1 LGRLVEGLIYGSAH
15 PSAPDDWRKGVSG
28 EGSTSWRIDA
38 YPVVSPRPPFSVR
51 HLALHQRSIVSGR
64 RRSRRMLMP
73 TLVASRVCSHD
84 VADHVFPAI
93 LASHKV
99 LGRAWERASRAWS
112 KRQLIGRDLP
122 HRQAAVI
129 ASPGLGLEGV
139 GAKGSESFVGHG
151 GLRNRKIPAP
161 PLGGPRVPGAY
172 WLCGHNTD
180 AFATGS
186 SFIAQGRQLRNRD

>member
-1 LGRLVEGLIYGSAH
+1 MAAMIAKGMCRYDVIASVAAAVLLGL
-15 PSAPDDWRKGVSG
+15 
-28 EGSTSWRIDA
+28 
-38 YPVVSPRPPFSVR
+38 
-51 HLALHQRSIVSGR
+51 Q
-64 RRSRRMLMP
+64 
-73 TLVASRVCSHD
+73 
-84 VADHVFPAI
+84 
-93 LASHKV
+93 V
-99 LGRAWERASRAWS
+99 LGRASERASRASS

-139 GAKGSESFVGHG
+139 GAKGFELFVGHG
-151 GLRNRKIPAP
+151 GLWNRKIPAP